1 MTGARAAAAAR
12 RHGARPADPEPLPV
26 VDQGTLTSSSLRALL
41 HAAVSRDYPE
51 LRPRGRD
58 KVALLQAVM
67 EARGWRPVL
76 ELGREL
82 RVLASHPVL
91 RAITTGPTP
100 RHVVERWQTLER
112 FGHSRHRTR
121 LLHHDAAAARM
132 TVRHVAIDGG
142 TILAVNDLFIWG
154 ALVALLEL
162 AGFTQLVVTL
172 TPESGA
178 PVTIH
183 GGPPSSGPAGVLPEA
198 TGIATFHWKL
208 AGGSRCEAA
217 RSEDLRGLRAR
228 LQQLLTT
235 DLLHPWTLEEA
246 AVRLA
251 LSRRSLQRA
260 LRQEGT
266 TFSEML
272 QRSRV
277 GAAHAL
283 LGDERLTLTDVAF
296 CTGFSDHAHFT
307 RTFRRYNDV
316 PPSAL
321 REVLLSPAGPTR
333 AARR

>member
-1 MTGARAAAAAR
+1 M
-12 RHGARPADPEPLPV
+12 
-26 VDQGTLTSSSLRALL
+26 VDQGTLTSSSLSALL
-41 HAAVSRDYPE
+41 HAAVARDYPE
-51 LRPRGRD
+51 LQPRGRD
-58 KVALLQAVM
+58 KVALLQAVL
-67 EARGWRPVL
+67 EAHGWRPVL
-76 ELGREL
+76 ALGREL
-82 RVLASHPVL
+82 RALADHPVI

-100 RHVVERWQTLER
+100 RHIVERWQTLER

-121 LLHHDAAAARM
+121 LLHHDADGARM

-154 ALVALLEL
+154 AIIALLEL
-162 AGFTQLVVTL
+162 AGFTELVVTL
-172 TPESGA
+172 TPEAGA
-178 PVTIH
+178 PVVIH
-183 GGPPSSGPAGVLPEA
+183 GGPQAPGPRVLPDATDLATIHWKPAGGP
-198 TGIATFHWKL
+198 
-208 AGGSRCEAA
+208 RCEASPGEA
-217 RSEDLRGLRAR
+217 LHDLRTR
-228 LQQLLTT
+228 LQQLLRG

-246 AVRLA
+246 AVRLS

-277 GAAHAL
+277 AAAHAL

-296 CTGFSDHAHFT
+296 CTGFADHAHFT

-321 REVLLSPAGPTR
+321 RELLR
-333 AARR
+333 